1 MAQTIHTKK
10 AKNLAQE
17 TSTDKMRTAQA
28 IIWNTGEELKRVS
41 VSSLVDENVM
51 KDATPTQDS
60 TNPVESGGVHA
71 ALGGKQDTSD
81 KVQDMS
87 AVAAGDKATK
97 YPSVAAVEA
106 ALGSADV
113 SITAVSSPPAIT
125 GEVDICRYPI
135 TDTTTTIALTITP
148 TTVASGKAKSVEIIL
163 DNTANTL
170 NCMAT
175 VTLTDTTNWTLYNDA
190 QTLEVL
196 AGERLVLNVQM
207 INDGAAQI
215 VMLN

>member
-1 MAQTIHTKK
+1 MTQIIHTKK
-10 AKNLAQE
+10 AKDLAQE
-17 TSTDKMRTAQA
+17 TSAAKMRTAMA
-28 IIWNTGEELKRVS
+28 IIWNTGEELKQVS
-41 VSSLVDENVM
+41 VNTLVNNNVT
-51 KDATPTQDS
+51 KDGTPTEGS
-60 TNPVESGGVHA
+60 VNPVESGGVHA
-71 ALGGKQDTSD
+71 ALGGKQDASD

-106 ALGSADV
+106 ALGSINV
-113 SITAVSSPPAIT
+113 SITAASSPSTIT

-135 TDTTTTIALTITP
+135 ADMTTTIALTITP

-170 NCMAT
+170 NCTAT

-196 AGERLVLNVQM
+196 AGERLVLNAQM
-207 INDGAAQI
+207 INDGVAQI